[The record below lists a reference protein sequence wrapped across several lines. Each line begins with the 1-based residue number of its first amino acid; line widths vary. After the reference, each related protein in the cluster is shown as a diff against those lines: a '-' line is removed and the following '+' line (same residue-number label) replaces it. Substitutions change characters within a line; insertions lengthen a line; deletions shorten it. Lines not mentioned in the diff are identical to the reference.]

1 MIIMPEEKI
10 ENKKEEKKAEPK
22 KEDRQNPKDS
32 ASSQKSSIS
41 AEKKKVA
48 QKRKEGNP
56 AAAPAKAQA
65 KKSEFKSNF
74 KFSAEK
80 DPWKILQHPVLTEK
94 NIRAVE
100 TENKLA
106 FIVRR
111 EASKPQIKWAVESAL
126 AVRIEKINTL
136 IDRKGRKKAIIKLA
150 PEFKAV
156 DIATRFGML

>member
-1 MIIMPEEKI
+1 MAEEKVAD
-10 ENKKEEKKAEPK
+10 KKE
-22 KEDRQNPKDS
+22 
-32 ASSQKSSIS
+32 
-41 AEKKKVA
+41 EKKKVA
-48 QKRKEGNP
+48 QKRKEEKP
-56 AAAPAKAQA
+56 AAAKAEKKTEK

-100 TENKLA
+100 SENKLA

-111 EASKPQIKWAVESAL
+111 EANKTQIKWAVESAL
-126 AVRIEKINTL
+126 QVRVDKINTL
-136 IDRKGRKKAIIKLA
+136 IDRRGRKKAIIKLA

>member
-1 MIIMPEEKI
+1 MAEEK
-10 ENKKEEKKAEPK
+10 NAVKE
-22 KEDRQNPKDS
+22 
-32 ASSQKSSIS
+32 
-41 AEKKKVA
+41 EKKKVA
-48 QKRKEGNP
+48 QKRKEEKP
-56 AAAPAKAQA
+56 APAKAEKKTEK

-100 TENKLA
+100 SENKLA

-111 EASKPQIKWAVESAL
+111 ESTKTQIKWAVEAAL
-126 AVRIEKINTL
+126 AVRVDKINTL
-136 IDRKGRKKAIIKLA
+136 IDRDGHKKAIVKLA

>member
-1 MIIMPEEKI
+1 MPEEKI
-10 ENKKEEKKAEPK
+10 AEKKKEMVAPK
-22 KEDRQNPKDS
+22 E
-32 ASSQKSSIS
+32 
-41 AEKKKVA
+41 EKKKVA
-48 QKRKEGNP
+48 QKRKEEKP
-56 AAAPAKAQA
+56 EPAKAEKKIEK

-74 KFSAEK
+74 KFSSEK

-100 TENKLA
+100 TDNKLA

-111 EASKPQIKWAVESAL
+111 EANKTQIKWAVESAL
-126 AVRIEKINTL
+126 QVRVDKINTL

>member
-1 MIIMPEEKI
+1 MPEEKI
-10 ENKKEEKKAEPK
+10 EKKKEKAAQKEKRKPEPKAEMKKEEKKTEEKKIEPK
-22 KEDRQNPKDS
+22 KE
-32 ASSQKSSIS
+32 
-41 AEKKKVA
+41 EKK
-48 QKRKEGNP
+48 
-56 AAAPAKAQA
+56 
-65 KKSEFKSNF
+65 FKSNF

-100 TENKLA
+100 MENKLA

-111 EASKPQIKWAVESAL
+111 EASKQQIKWAVESAL
-126 AVRIEKINTL
+126 SVRIEKINTL
-136 IDRKGRKKAIIKLA
+136 IDRNGKKKAIVKLA

>member
-1 MIIMPEEKI
+1 MPEEKI
-10 ENKKEEKKAEPK
+10 EKKKE
-22 KEDRQNPKDS
+22 
-32 ASSQKSSIS
+32 
-41 AEKKKVA
+41 EKKKVA
-48 QKRKEGNP
+48 QKRKEEKP
-56 AAAPAKAQA
+56 AVAPAKTLA
-65 KKSEFKSNF
+65 KKSESKPASNF

-111 EASKPQIKWAVESAL
+111 EASKQQIKWAVESAL
-126 AVRIEKINTL
+126 SVRIEKINTL
-136 IDRKGRKKAIIKLA
+136 IDRNGKKKAIVKLA
-150 PEFKAV
+150 PEFRAV

>member
-1 MIIMPEEKI
+1 MIMPEEKI
-10 ENKKEEKKAEPK
+10 ENKKEEKKVEPK
-22 KEDRQNPKDS
+22 KE
-32 ASSQKSSIS
+32 
-41 AEKKKVA
+41 EKKKAA
-48 QKRKEGNP
+48 QKRKEEKP
-56 AAAPAKAQA
+56 AAPAKAQA

-111 EASKPQIKWAVESAL
+111 EANKTQIKWAVESAL
-126 AVRIEKINTL
+126 SVRIEKINTL
-136 IDRKGRKKAIIKLA
+136 IDRNGKKKAIVKLA

>member
-1 MIIMPEEKI
+1 MPEEKI
-10 ENKKEEKKAEPK
+10 EKKKEKEAKEKRKAEPKAEMKNEEKKVEQKKTEPK
-22 KEDRQNPKDS
+22 KED
-32 ASSQKSSIS
+32 
-41 AEKKKVA
+41 KK
-48 QKRKEGNP
+48 
-56 AAAPAKAQA
+56 
-65 KKSEFKSNF
+65 FKSNF

-111 EASKPQIKWAVESAL
+111 EANKTQIKWAVESAL
-126 AVRIEKINTL
+126 QVRVEKINTL
-136 IDRKGRKKAIIKLA
+136 IDRNGKKKAIIKLA